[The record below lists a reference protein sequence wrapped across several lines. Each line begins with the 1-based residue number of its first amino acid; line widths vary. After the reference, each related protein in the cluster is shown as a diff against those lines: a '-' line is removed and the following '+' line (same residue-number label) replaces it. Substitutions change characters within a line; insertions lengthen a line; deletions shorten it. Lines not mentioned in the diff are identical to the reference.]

1 MSRVHRLRDGDHF
14 VAFDPE
20 ARVEADVEILAASGA
35 VRCRVGALRPSTKVS
50 RTGLTLLQVMGKGDK
65 PDQVIRDATVLG
77 AERVVL
83 LESSRGVVRVPEER
97 SESRRARW
105 RSVALEA
112 ARQSGRGDVPSIEG
126 PSSFDAALALAA
138 AGPAHRVVLLPGAP
152 VGLLGALGDW
162 RPGNALFVL
171 VGPEGG
177 FDAGEEQ
184 RALDAGFVAVSL
196 GELVLRTET
205 AAVAALGVIAALASS
220 RSLI

>member
-1 MSRVHRLRDGDHF
+1 

-20 ARVEADVEILAASGA
+20 ARLEADAEIVTTSGA
-35 VRCRVGALRPSTKVS
+35 VRCRVEALRAATKVC

-83 LESSRGVVRVPEER
+83 LESSRGVVRVPGDR
-97 SESRRARW
+97 SEARRGRW
-105 RSVALEA
+105 QSVALDA

-138 AGPAHRVVLLPGAP
+138 SGPAHRVVLLPGAS
-152 VGLLGALGDW
+152 VGLLAALRDW
-162 RPGNALFVL
+162 KRGSPLFVL

-177 FDAGEEQ
+177 FDPDEERLAGE
-184 RALDAGFVAVSL
+184 AGFVAVAL

-205 AAVAALGVIAALASS
+205 AAVAALGVVAALA
-220 RSLI
+220 RETR